1 MLGKHLS
8 LNHTPSPK
16 HALNEEVGLRLVLNL
31 KQRAVLNRGDYIL
44 WRFGILKKIYMYAY
58 VCTQSRW
65 MSSFVLQFPVAGVR
79 GGCKSMGAFLRK
91 SSK

>member
-44 WRFGILKKIYMYAY
+44 WRFGILKKDLY
-58 VCTQSRW
+58 VCICVHTIKMDVLFCPPVPCSR
-65 MSSFVLQFPVAGVR
+65 S
-79 GGCKSMGAFLRK
+79 
-91 SSK
+91 